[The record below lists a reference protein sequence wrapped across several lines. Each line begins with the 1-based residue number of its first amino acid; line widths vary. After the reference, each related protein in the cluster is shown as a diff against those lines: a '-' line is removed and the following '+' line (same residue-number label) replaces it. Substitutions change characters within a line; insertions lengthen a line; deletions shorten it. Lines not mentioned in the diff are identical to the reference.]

1 MRFCDDIS
9 FLREWS
15 DLDALKGENLSNC
28 GRWCLVLG
36 FIQGFGF
43 GLILWGGCGEIG
55 DMKTKIYYHETQV
68 QRYLKL
74 GDCFVDFW

>member
-1 MRFCDDIS
+1 MRGGGESELYIEWVKIKKQVRDCDGIS

-55 DMKTKIYYHETQV
+55 DLKT
-68 QRYLKL
+68 
-74 GDCFVDFW
+74 